1 MTTKLSAPSLSSR
14 SATRVSGTF
23 TRVTSGSQSL
33 ERGMQILRAYRSGV
47 DLLTNADLA
56 DRSGLPRPT
65 VSRLTRSLVEQG
77 FLDYD
82 IPSKGYRLSPVFLS
96 LAYVF
101 RQAED
106 TEETVYP
113 LMRKLAESEGV
124 NVGLALPNQLEM
136 VYVESLRESRRGVF
150 RRAASGS
157 RFPTELTSG
166 GRAYLA
172 ALGREQRDAILK
184 RIKEKHGKGWAAIQR
199 EIEESVARIAKEGYC
214 VAHWQPGMTAVGT
227 PLVKQD
233 GRIYSLTIS
242 FHTPD
247 SLADSI
253 HRYGQL
259 LLGLKQDIR
268 DIWQG

>member
-1 MTTKLSAPSLSSR
+1 
-14 SATRVSGTF
+14 
-23 TRVTSGSQSL
+23 
-33 ERGMQILRAYRSGV
+33 MQILRAYRSGV

-56 DRSGLPRPT
+56 DRTAFPRPT

-82 IPSKGYRLSPVFLS
+82 IPSKGYRLSPVVLS

-101 RQAED
+101 RQAEN

-113 LMRKLAESEGV
+113 IMRALAESEGV

-157 RFPTELTSG
+157 RFPMESTSG

-172 ALGREQRDAILK
+172 ALGCGQRDAILK
-184 RIKEKHGKGWAAIQR
+184 RIQEKHGNEWADIRR
-199 EIEESVARIAKEGYC
+199 EIEKSVAKVARDGYC
-214 VAHWQPGMTAVGT
+214 FAHWQPGMTAVGT
-227 PLVKQD
+227 PLVRQD
-233 GRIYSLTIS
+233 GRIYSVSIS
-242 FHTPD
+242 FHTPE
-247 SLADSI
+247 SLADAI
-253 HRYGQL
+253 HKYGQL
-259 LLGLKQDIR
+259 LLGLKR
-268 DIWQG
+268 DIEDIWKG